1 MLNDKNELF
10 VLDRVK
16 VGQRVRT
23 LSSGDSIITLVSL
36 GNSEGPGVPSCPCRT
51 GRTSATASRYC

>member
-16 VGQRVRT
+16 VDQPIRT
-23 LSSGDSIITLVSL
+23 LRRFH
-36 GNSEGPGVPSCPCRT
+36 NN
-51 GRTSATASRYC
+51 